1 MPIKFR
7 CNYCRQF
14 LGISRAQAGGIV
26 DCPTCGRSIRVPQLD
41 GSLQPL
47 PVPELNL
54 QDAHLARALD
64 ELARLGLSDSQPVS
78 KPVETGDEYDDDAE
92 NEIPQPILEPI
103 PIEVPIPPTPI
114 AINPRFPDDDDDEI
128 PAPPQGE
135 GAASERVGD
144 AKSPGNNLLAELA
157 SLSPP
162 PGSTGPPE
170 GDPRPV
176 PDRRSLPFR
185 TSILKVAVMLAAAF
199 VAGMLFERFVKV
211 LEVMRASPSS
221 AKPATGEQPNPV
233 SQVTG
238 RITYK
243 SADGTSQPDRG
254 AWIIAFPLQREGEA
268 RLSVVGFRPADGDAD
283 AKLAAATLQALGGAL
298 ATADEAGQFRLDV
311 PAGTYQLLVLSHF
324 QSRDEK
330 EPVDPA
336 LKKLLGTYFDKP
348 DDLLGRIQHSF
359 GPLRVKGTGDV
370 WDHSF

>member
-26 DCPTCGRSIRVPQLD
+26 DCPTCGRSIRVPMLD
-41 GSLQPL
+41 GTLQPL
-47 PVPELNL
+47 PEPELNL

-64 ELARLGLSDSQPVS
+64 ELARLGVGDSQPVFRPAES
-78 KPVETGDEYDDDAE
+78 ENDWEEVE
-92 NEIPQPILEPI
+92 NEIPQPIPEPI

-114 AINPRFPDDDDDEI
+114 SINPPLQDDDDDDVEP
-128 PAPPQGE
+128 PAAE
-135 GAASERVGD
+135 SSVERAAAARNS
-144 AKSPGNNLLAELA
+144 ANNLLTTLA
-157 SLSPP
+157 SLAPSA
-162 PGSTGPPE
+162 TADGPQPE
-170 GDPRPV
+170 ALPRRV
-176 PDRRSLPFR
+176 PAHRPLIRRSIPQVSLMFG
-185 TSILKVAVMLAAAF
+185 LAF

-211 LEVMRASPSS
+211 LESPKPTSESPASVE
-221 AKPATGEQPNPV
+221 AKPAATT
-233 SQVTG
+233 QVTG

-254 AWIIAFPLQREGEA
+254 ARIIAFPPQREGEA
-268 RLSVVGFRPADGDAD
+268 KLSVVGFRPADGDAD
-283 AKLAAATLQALGGAL
+283 ARLAAATLQALGGAM
-298 ATADEAGQFRLDV
+298 TTTDDAGQFRLDV
-311 PAGTYQLLVLSHF
+311 PAGTYQILVLSHF

-336 LKKLLGTYFDKP
+336 LRKLLSTYFEKP
-348 DDLLGRIQHSF
+348 DDLLGRVKHDF